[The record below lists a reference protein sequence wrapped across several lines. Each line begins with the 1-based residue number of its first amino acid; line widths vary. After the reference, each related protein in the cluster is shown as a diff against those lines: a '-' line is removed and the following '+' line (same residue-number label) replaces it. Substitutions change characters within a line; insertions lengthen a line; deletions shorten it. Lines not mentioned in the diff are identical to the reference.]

1 MPRRGTRE
9 DPLRSVTLI
18 ALAAALVLAPV
29 SVEAAPG
36 RSLPFTMFSWSWL
49 RAPFA
54 WLAQSEPKPEV
65 PCAAPGCFEMASA
78 RGFQPLAF
86 EAPDHGRG
94 LYVEIDGSV
103 QFRSAE
109 IVFTDGEV
117 DRLDL
122 QYAIRTDGIFELR
135 DFGRDRVVRD
145 VYMVVRAASP
155 RATMR
160 IRFGRDLE

>member
-1 MPRRGTRE
+1 
-9 DPLRSVTLI
+9 
-18 ALAAALVLAPV
+18 
-29 SVEAAPG
+29 
-36 RSLPFTMFSWSWL
+36 
-49 RAPFA
+49 
-54 WLAQSEPKPEV
+54 
-65 PCAAPGCFEMASA
+65 MASA

-109 IVFTDGEV
+109 IVFADGEV

-135 DFGRDRVVRD
+135 DFGSDRGVRD
-145 VYMVVRAASP
+145 VYMVARAASP
-155 RATMR
+155 RATKR

>member
-1 MPRRGTRE
+1 MRFHRVFALAVVLSLAPAA
-9 DPLRSVTLI
+9 
-18 ALAAALVLAPV
+18 ALAAPRP
-29 SVEAAPG
+29 AAVFH
-36 RSLPFTMFSWSWL
+36 LFSWSWL

-54 WLAQSEPKPEV
+54 WLAQSEPKPDL
-65 PCAAPGCFEMASA
+65 PCVSPGCLEMASA

-109 IVFTDGEV
+109 IVFADGEV

-145 VYMVVRAASP
+145 VYMVARAASP